1 MVTLANGSQD
11 KCRKVAAV
19 GPQTLQEVLL
29 TEFEELALKKI
40 TKDYLVDCV
49 YSHINILS
57 GRYGISNA
65 EISKHVGWDP
75 AGFNQ
80 KYNRSND
87 LRITTFIKIYVALTE
102 LVAEKEREMGMDEL
116 TFSEIRLGDL
126 ITPEELAI
134 GALFNHISAAA
145 EGSAEFLG
153 KRNYVET
160 YQRMK
165 PFVLVSK
172 KNKRYSDREI
182 DVYIRYFKAIA
193 GADQ

>member
-1 MVTLANGSQD
+1 M
-11 KCRKVAAV
+11 
-19 GPQTLQEVLL
+19 QTLQEVLL

-57 GRYGISNA
+57 GKYGISNA

-80 KYNRSND
+80 KFNRSND

-102 LVAEKEREMGMDEL
+102 LVAEKEKEAGMEEL
-116 TFSEIRLGDL
+116 TLTQIQIGDL
-126 ITPEELAI
+126 ITPEELAV

-145 EGSAEFLG
+145 EGTADFLG
-153 KRNYVET
+153 KAPYVET

-182 DVYIRYFKAIA
+182 EVYIRYYKAIA
-193 GADQ
+193 GADR

>member
-1 MVTLANGSQD
+1 M
-11 KCRKVAAV
+11 
-19 GPQTLQEVLL
+19 

-40 TKDYLVDCV
+40 TKDFLVDCV
-49 YSHINILS
+49 YGHINALS
-57 GRYGISNA
+57 GRYGVSNVD
-65 EISKHVGWDP
+65 ISKHVGWDP

-102 LVAEKEREMGMDEL
+102 LVAEKEREMGLDERMF
-116 TFSEIRLGDL
+116 TQIRIGDL
-126 ITPEELAI
+126 ITSEELAV

-145 EGSAEFLG
+145 EGSAVFLD
-153 KRNYVET
+153 KANYVET

-182 DVYIRYFKAIA
+182 DVYIRYYKAVA
-193 GADQ
+193 GADR